1 MTLCVGKPG
10 SGPKFK
16 GGYGFSH
23 IIAKH
28 GESTAQKAIET
39 IAKASECSIQGNDNT
54 DATQYGLRVY
64 FDGCTAI
71 LSKSPE
77 TNHWLLT
84 AWYKKEE
91 TAVYATGEVRDSLG
105 ATAVTPTLNRRS
117 GVNTTVS
124 NHSIRQNAE
133 ESQEKVSARDSHG
146 AELSKEQQEY
156 FENSVVRD
164 ENGALRVV
172 YHGTRKADFTVFKR
186 NLNYYTD
193 SEAVAES
200 YAPNSEKFTGYLKIE
215 KPFIVDA
222 HGEKWSGITIDND
235 LREKLQEYGSSVFKE
250 NGKWKTSVA
259 DIASAIADMVDE
271 GEADYDGVIIKN
283 VDDTGSY
290 YKGAQENVAND
301 YITFSSNQFK
311 NADNRT
317 PTSDPDIRHSLR
329 GGRLDELRYRPEMF
343 AKWLLRKNGSDA
355 DVETVTEM
363 VKKVIAADN
372 KGGKT
377 WDINS
382 EIKKLETSK

>member
-1 MTLCVGKPG
+1 MGKPG

-54 DATQYGLRVY
+54 DATQYRLRVY

-84 AWYKKEE
+84 AWDNKEE

-164 ENGALRVV
+164 ERLATPLSRLHAPGLCDHSPKGHNLPCGKPPFSSPFHTTEKASHTLRYNLLFGAL
-172 YHGTRKADFTVFKR
+172 
-186 NLNYYTD
+186 
-193 SEAVAES
+193 
-200 YAPNSEKFTGYLKIE
+200 
-215 KPFIVDA
+215 
-222 HGEKWSGITIDND
+222 
-235 LREKLQEYGSSVFKE
+235 
-250 NGKWKTSVA
+250 
-259 DIASAIADMVDE
+259 
-271 GEADYDGVIIKN
+271 
-283 VDDTGSY
+283 
-290 YKGAQENVAND
+290 KG
-301 YITFSSNQFK
+301 
-311 NADNRT
+311 
-317 PTSDPDIRHSLR
+317 SLR
-329 GGRLDELRYRPEMF
+329 RCRGYTPSGFATIHRKVTICLAANRPF
-343 AKWLLRKNGSDA
+343 RVPFSDM
-355 DVETVTEM
+355 T
-363 VKKVIAADN
+363 
-372 KGGKT
+372 
-377 WDINS
+377 
-382 EIKKLETSK
+382 